1 MSIYDAGFELADN
14 ADLYADGADVYIT
27 TGKEIDWVNSGLDIG
42 QGTPIYLN
50 ITVGTTV
57 YAGGTSVQF
66 FLEVDDTSEGHD
78 STGKRVLMTDV
89 ILTADLDAAGDFV
102 YSGAVPVDVDADR
115 YLILGAVCAG
125 TFTAGKVNAWLSNSP
140 IGSTFNN
147 QVAESNI

>member
-89 ILTADLDAAGDFV
+89 ILT
-102 YSGAVPVDVDADR
+102 
-115 YLILGAVCAG
+115 VCAG